1 MEYSPPPL
9 FKQGAPARVKVTVF
23 ALLSIALL
31 VVDARLHALT
41 AVRQV
46 AATVLYP
53 FQMAALMPRD
63 ALANM
68 GTYFSSIST
77 LQKEVRDLKSQQV
90 AMAQAMQQAQLQMA
104 ENAQL
109 RRLMDAREH
118 LPVRSMMSEILYDA
132 RDPSTR
138 RVVLDRG
145 SRSGVKL
152 GLPVIDNAGVVGQ
165 ITRVF
170 PFTSEVTLLTDKE
183 QAIPVQ
189 VLRNGL
195 RSVAY
200 GRGQS
205 GLLDLRF
212 VAPNADIQVGDV
224 LVTSGL
230 DGIYPAGLAVAKVI
244 QVENV
249 AQGAFGRVVCQPLA
263 GIDRH
268 RQLLVVMSDQPLP
281 PRPPEVPAKAATNA
295 PSKKNL
301 PRMEPV
307 PPLPLPPQ
315 PLAPAVAPAVAGANG
330 GRPAAATS
338 HPNGAA
344 PSTAGAGAHAGV
356 LGAGAAPVSATPAA
370 GSPAAGSPAARTPAA
385 AAARPPVAGAPAAA
399 APVARMPVAGAA
411 TAAHQTTGAAGS
423 PAAGSPAA
431 GSPVART
438 PATATTTTRPPA
450 AAAPAQGTPAAPAAN
465 AGTNPPVRPKEGN

>member
-53 FQMAALMPRD
+53 FQMAALAPRD

-68 GTYFSSIST
+68 GTYFSSISA

-104 ENAQL
+104 ENTQL

-118 LPVRSMMSEILYDA
+118 LPVHSMMSEILYDA

-145 SRSGVKL
+145 TRNGVKL

-165 ITRVF
+165 VTRVF

-230 DGIYPAGLAVAKVI
+230 DGVYPAGLAVAKVI

-268 RQLLVVMSDQPLP
+268 RQLLIVMSDQPLP
-281 PRPPEVPAKAATNA
+281 PRPATDAPKANA
-295 PSKKNL
+295 GTTSKKNL

-315 PLAPAVAPAVAGANG
+315 PLAPAVAPAA
-330 GRPAAATS
+330 
-338 HPNGAA
+338 NGAA
-344 PSTAGAGAHAGV
+344 PAR
-356 LGAGAAPVSATPAA
+356 PNPAA
-370 GSPAAGSPAARTPAA
+370 AARTPAA
-385 AAARPPVAGAPAAA
+385 TQAAAPATTPAVRAPATTPAAGAPAAA
-399 APVARMPVAGAA
+399 APARN
-411 TAAHQTTGAAGS
+411 
-423 PAAGSPAA
+423 
-431 GSPVART
+431 
-438 PATATTTTRPPA
+438 PATVAPTQPA
-450 AAAPAQGTPAAPAAN
+450 PAAP
-465 AGTNPPVRPKEGN
+465 KEGT

>member
-31 VVDARLHALT
+31 AVDARYHALDT
-41 AVRQV
+41 VRQV
-46 AATVLYP
+46 AGTVLYP
-53 FQMAALMPRD
+53 FQKAALVPRD
-63 ALANM
+63 ALSSM
-68 GTYFSSIST
+68 GDYFSSIST

-90 AMAQAMQQAQLQMA
+90 AMALAMQQAQLQMA
-104 ENAQL
+104 DNAHL
-109 RRLMDAREH
+109 RRLMEARDR

-132 RDPSTR
+132 RDPATR

-145 SRSGVKL
+145 LRQGVKL
-152 GLPVIDNAGVVGQ
+152 GHPVIDNAGVVGQ

-189 VLRNGL
+189 VLRSGL

-205 GLLDLRF
+205 GLLDLRY

-230 DGIYPAGLAVAKVI
+230 DGMYPAGLAVAKVI
-244 QVENV
+244 QVESV

-268 RQLLVVMSDQPLP
+268 RQLLIVLSEQPAVPHPAAEPAKPAPVSGAAAARRNLPKMAPIPLPPLAPQPLP
-281 PRPPEVPAKAATNA
+281 P
-295 PSKKNL
+295 
-301 PRMEPV
+301 
-307 PPLPLPPQ
+307 
-315 PLAPAVAPAVAGANG
+315 
-330 GRPAAATS
+330 
-338 HPNGAA
+338 AA
-344 PSTAGAGAHAGV
+344 P
-356 LGAGAAPVSATPAA
+356 PATPAT
-370 GSPAAGSPAARTPAA
+370 GGQ
-385 AAARPPVAGAPAAA
+385 PPVNGA
-399 APVARMPVAGAA
+399 
-411 TAAHQTTGAAGS
+411 
-423 PAAGSPAA
+423 
-431 GSPVART
+431 T
-438 PATATTTTRPPA
+438 P
-450 AAAPAQGTPAAPAAN
+450 APAQAPAQAPAPARAN
-465 AGTNPPVRPKEGN
+465 ANAREGA

>member
-23 ALLSIALL
+23 ALISVALL
-31 VVDARLHALT
+31 VVDARFHALT

-53 FQMAALMPRD
+53 LQMVALMPRD
-63 ALANM
+63 AASNM
-68 GTYFSSIST
+68 GSYFSSISA
-77 LQKEVRDLKSQQV
+77 LQKEVRELKSQQV

-104 ENAQL
+104 ENGHL
-109 RRLMDAREH
+109 RKLMDAREH

-145 SRSGVKL
+145 SQQGVKL

-165 ITRVF
+165 VTRVF

-205 GLLDLRF
+205 GMLDLRF

-230 DGIYPAGLAVAKVI
+230 DGMYPAGLAVAKVS
-244 QVENV
+244 QVESV

-268 RQLLVVMSDQPLP
+268 RQLLIVMSDQPAQ
-281 PRPPEVPAKAATNA
+281 PRPAVEAPKNNA
-295 PSKKNL
+295 NNTPRRNL
-301 PRMEPV
+301 PKMEPI
-307 PPLPLPPQ
+307 PLPPLAPQ
-315 PLAPAVAPAVAGANG
+315 PLPPAQQ
-330 GRPAAATS
+330 
-338 HPNGAA
+338 
-344 PSTAGAGAHAGV
+344 
-356 LGAGAAPVSATPAA
+356 PAA
-370 GSPAAGSPAARTPAA
+370 G
-385 AAARPPVAGAPAAA
+385 
-399 APVARMPVAGAA
+399 
-411 TAAHQTTGAAGS
+411 
-423 PAAGSPAA
+423 
-431 GSPVART
+431 
-438 PATATTTTRPPA
+438 A
-450 AAAPAQGTPAAPAAN
+450 AAAPASATPGATASGTTAPATAAPGAVKQGAAPASPGVPQNRGATPTRTTPPAAGSAATAPATTAPSPATQRAPATATPASQRPPATATPAAART
-465 AGTNPPVRPKEGN
+465 GEGA

>member
-31 VVDARLHALT
+31 VVDARLHALST
-41 AVRQV
+41 VRQV

-53 FQMAALMPRD
+53 LQMAALMPRD
-63 ALANM
+63 AVSNM
-68 GTYFSSIST
+68 GDYFSSISA

-90 AMAQAMQQAQLQMA
+90 AMAQTLQQAQLQTA
-104 ENAQL
+104 ENAHL
-109 RRLMDAREH
+109 RRLMEAREH

-132 RDPSTR
+132 RDPATR

-145 SRSGVKL
+145 TRNGVAL

-165 ITRVF
+165 VTRVF

-230 DGIYPAGLAVAKVI
+230 DGMYPAGLAVAKVT

-268 RQLLVVMSDQPLP
+268 RQLLIVMSNQPAA
-281 PRPPEVPAKAATNA
+281 PRPPDEPPKATGNTTAKR
-295 PSKKNL
+295 NL
-301 PRMEPV
+301 PRMDPV
-307 PPLPLPPQ
+307 PQPPLPAQ
-315 PLAPAVAPAVAGANG
+315 PLPPAVAPATG
-330 GRPAAATS
+330 AATGVT
-338 HPNGAA
+338 PGTA
-344 PSTAGAGAHAGV
+344 PGV
-356 LGAGAAPVSATPAA
+356 PAR
-370 GSPAAGSPAARTPAA
+370 SN
-385 AAARPPVAGAPAAA
+385 GAPAAA
-399 APVARMPVAGAA
+399 GTPGARPANAAPASAGRAAPAAGTGTATGTGTSTAARAVPNAPAGTAANTPAGAA
-411 TAAHQTTGAAGS
+411 T
-423 PAAGSPAA
+423 
-431 GSPVART
+431 R
-438 PATATTTTRPPA
+438 PATHPVGGTASNAATNAAP
-450 AAAPAQGTPAAPAAN
+450 AAAPAPA
-465 AGTNPPVRPKEGN
+465 VPKEGP

>member
-23 ALLSIALL
+23 ALLSVALL
-31 VVDARLHALT
+31 VVDARFHALT
-41 AVRQV
+41 TVRQV

-53 FQMAALMPRD
+53 FQMVALMPRD
-63 ALANM
+63 AVSNM
-68 GTYFSSIST
+68 GNYFSSISA

-104 ENAQL
+104 ENGHL

-145 SRSGVKL
+145 SQQGVKL

-165 ITRVF
+165 VTRVF

-205 GLLDLRF
+205 GQLDLRF
-212 VAPNADIQVGDV
+212 VAPNADIVVGDV

-230 DGIYPAGLAVAKVI
+230 DGMYPAGLAVAKVT
-244 QVENV
+244 QVESV

-268 RQLLVVMSDQPLP
+268 RQLLVVMSDQPAQ
-281 PRPPEVPAKAATNA
+281 PRPAAETPKPNA
-295 PSKKNL
+295 NTAPRKNL
-301 PRMEPV
+301 PKMAPI
-307 PPLPLPPQ
+307 PLPPLQPQ
-315 PLAPAVAPAVAGANG
+315 PLPPAQPQPAAGAG
-330 GRPAAATS
+330 GGPG
-338 HPNGAA
+338 NGAA
-344 PSTAGAGAHAGV
+344 A
-356 LGAGAAPVSATPAA
+356 PAA
-370 GSPAAGSPAARTPAA
+370 GSPAAGSPAAPAVPAA
-385 AAARPPVAGAPAAA
+385 GKQPAGTAPATPVQRAPATAAPAAA
-399 APVARMPVAGAA
+399 R
-411 TAAHQTTGAAGS
+411 Q
-423 PAAGSPAA
+423 
-431 GSPVART
+431 
-438 PATATTTTRPPA
+438 PATARPGDGA
-450 AAAPAQGTPAAPAAN
+450 
-465 AGTNPPVRPKEGN
+465 

>member
-23 ALLSIALL
+23 ALISIALL
-31 VVDARLHALT
+31 VVDARFHALT

-53 FQMAALMPRD
+53 LQMVALMPRD
-63 ALANM
+63 AASNM
-68 GTYFSSIST
+68 GSYFSSISA

-104 ENAQL
+104 ENGHL
-109 RRLMDAREH
+109 RKLMDAREH

-145 SRSGVKL
+145 SQNGVKL

-165 ITRVF
+165 VTRVF

-205 GLLDLRF
+205 GMLDLRF

-230 DGIYPAGLAVAKVI
+230 DGMYPAGLAVAKVS
-244 QVENV
+244 QVESV
-249 AQGAFGRVVCQPLA
+249 AQGAFSRVVCQPLA

-268 RQLLVVMSDQPLP
+268 RQLLVVMSDQPAA
-281 PRPPEVPAKAATNA
+281 PRPPVEAPKNNA
-295 PSKKNL
+295 NNTPRRNL
-301 PRMEPV
+301 PKMEPI
-307 PPLPLPPQ
+307 PLPPLPPQ
-315 PLAPAVAPAVAGANG
+315 PLPPAQQ
-330 GRPAAATS
+330 
-338 HPNGAA
+338 
-344 PSTAGAGAHAGV
+344 
-356 LGAGAAPVSATPAA
+356 PAA
-370 GSPAAGSPAARTPAA
+370 G
-385 AAARPPVAGAPAAA
+385 AAA
-399 APVARMPVAGAA
+399 APGAAAPGAAAPGAAA
-411 TAAHQTTGAAGS
+411 TAPATTTAPATQRAPAS
-423 PAAGSPAA
+423 TTPAIQRAPATTAPAAQRP
-431 GSPVART
+431 
-438 PATATTTTRPPA
+438 PATATPPA
-450 AAAPAQGTPAAPAAN
+450 AARTG
-465 AGTNPPVRPKEGN
+465 EGV

>member
-31 VVDARLHALT
+31 VVDARFHALT
-41 AVRQV
+41 LVRQV

-53 FQMAALMPRD
+53 FQMAALAPRD
-63 ALANM
+63 AIANM
-68 GTYFSSIST
+68 GDYFSSISA

-90 AMAQAMQQAQLQMA
+90 AMAQAMQQAQLQTA

-145 SRSGVKL
+145 SQKGVKL

-165 ITRVF
+165 VTRVF
-170 PFTSEVTLLTDKE
+170 PLTSEVTLLTDKE

-189 VLRNGL
+189 VLRSGL

-212 VAPNADIQVGDV
+212 VAPNADIQVGDI

-230 DGIYPAGLAVAKVI
+230 DGMYPAGLAVAKVI
-244 QVENV
+244 QVESV
-249 AQGAFGRVVCQPLA
+249 ANGAFGRVVCQPLA

-268 RQLLVVMSDQPLP
+268 RQLLIVMSDQQLP
-281 PRPPEVPAKAATNA
+281 PRPEEPAKAAANGVGGIPA
-295 PSKKNL
+295 PRHNL
-301 PRMEPV
+301 PKMAPIPL
-307 PPLPLPPQ
+307 PPLPAQ
-315 PLAPAVAPAVAGANG
+315 PL
-330 GRPAAATS
+330 PAAA
-338 HPNGAA
+338 PAN
-344 PSTAGAGAHAGV
+344 AGAPVHA
-356 LGAGAAPVSATPAA
+356 
-370 GSPAAGSPAARTPAA
+370 
-385 AAARPPVAGAPAAA
+385 AGAPAPALPGGPAA
-399 APVARMPVAGAA
+399 QKPAPA
-411 TAAHQTTGAAGS
+411 TAA
-423 PAAGSPAA
+423 P
-431 GSPVART
+431 
-438 PATATTTTRPPA
+438 
-450 AAAPAQGTPAAPAAN
+450 APAPVMRQADAAKP
-465 AGTNPPVRPKEGN
+465 REGA

>member
-23 ALLSIALL
+23 ALVSIALL
-31 VVDARLHALT
+31 VVDARLHALD

-53 FQMAALMPRD
+53 LQMAALVPRD
-63 ALANM
+63 AMSNM
-68 GTYFSSIST
+68 GDYFSSVSA

-90 AMAQAMQQAQLQMA
+90 AQAQAMQQAQLQMA
-104 ENAQL
+104 ENAHL

-118 LPVRSMMSEILYDA
+118 LPVHSMISEILYDA

-145 SRSGVKL
+145 ARAGVKL

-165 ITRVF
+165 VTRVF

-189 VLRNGL
+189 VLRSGL

-200 GRGQS
+200 GRGHS

-230 DGIYPAGLAVAKVI
+230 DGIYPAGLAVAKVV

-268 RQLLVVMSDQPLP
+268 RQLLVVMSDQPAA
-281 PRPPEVPAKAATNA
+281 PRPPEEAPKANGNTVAKRN
-295 PSKKNL
+295 NL
-301 PRMEPV
+301 PKMAPV

-315 PLAPAVAPAVAGANG
+315 PLPAAAPAANGSANGTSNGAAPAAAGTAPG
-330 GRPAAATS
+330 ARPAAVPAAATA
-338 HPNGAA
+338 PAARVPAAAA
-344 PSTAGAGAHAGV
+344 P
-356 LGAGAAPVSATPAA
+356 ATRSPAA
-370 GSPAAGSPAARTPAA
+370 GSPAAGSPAAPA
-385 AAARPPVAGAPAAA
+385 
-399 APVARMPVAGAA
+399 
-411 TAAHQTTGAAGS
+411 
-423 PAAGSPAA
+423 
-431 GSPVART
+431 
-438 PATATTTTRPPA
+438 
-450 AAAPAQGTPAAPAAN
+450 
-465 AGTNPPVRPKEGN
+465 PKEGT